1 MTTFIM
7 MLKEEVPRNDVK
19 DHLLWTNLANRM
31 QVMEVQVL
39 NNQMKTVKILRS
51 EEHKS
56 LTEKKP
62 NLRQNNSISKNSDKW
77 KLGNLD
83 KLKNHSKF
91 LGKWTSMRMMILH
104 IQTHLDTR
112 IVISKINKRIR
123 VKSMF
128 FLCQKLLKKS
138 KKYFFKSFF
147 FKCFLRY
154 QLNFLKLITSC
165 YVNNF

>member
-112 IVISKINKRIR
+112 IVISKINKRNSIS
-123 VKSMF
+123 VMIVSYKIN
-128 FLCQKLLKKS
+128 LKK
-138 KKYFFKSFF
+138 
-147 FKCFLRY
+147 
-154 QLNFLKLITSC
+154 LKRGSEIDLS
-165 YVNNF
+165 NK